1 MTKSAPHLQVV
12 SPLPPTGAAGADDQ
26 PMRSDDDLMLLARG
40 GMMDA
45 FDELVRRHQGRVL
58 RVAARRLARRELAP
72 DVAQNAF
79 LDLYRA
85 LPRYQP
91 RGRFEAYLFRAVVNQ
106 CRMAERAARS
116 EGRLR
121 APLAAA
127 AAEVEAAQVSQPDTS
142 AEARILARE
151 RERDLERAVARL
163 SEKLR
168 DVVSLRYAGGLGYEE
183 IAETL
188 GLPVGTVKRRL
199 FDAVEKLRQILEEP

>member
-12 SPLPPTGAAGADDQ
+12 STVPPPAGVRGVDGQ
-26 PMRSDDDLMLLARG
+26 PTRSDDDLMLLARG

-106 CRMAERAARS
+106 CRMAERA
-116 EGRLR
+116 
-121 APLAAA
+121 
-127 AAEVEAAQVSQPDTS
+127 
-142 AEARILARE
+142 
-151 RERDLERAVARL
+151 
-163 SEKLR
+163 
-168 DVVSLRYAGGLGYEE
+168 
-183 IAETL
+183 
-188 GLPVGTVKRRL
+188 
-199 FDAVEKLRQILEEP
+199 